1 MRVAYLLN
9 QYPMP
14 SQTFVRREM
23 AALEEQ
29 GWDIERISIR
39 PTTGESVE
47 AADRAEADRTRVVL
61 GGGARRRLL
70 AAVLRTAAADPARLL
85 AATRLA
91 LRLGW
96 GSARGPA
103 VHLAYLAEA
112 CVVLRWL
119 RAAGIDHVHS
129 HFGTNAPMVALLVR
143 TLGGPPF
150 SFTVHGPEE
159 FDHPEALRLRDKV
172 RAAAF
177 VVTISSF
184 GRSQLLRW
192 CDHDD
197 WSKVHVVR
205 CGLDP
210 GFIGAEQVPVPGP
223 ARLVSIGRLAEQKG
237 QLLLVEAV
245 GRLRRD
251 GVDVELVLGG
261 EGPLREVIEA
271 EIETSGAAG
280 AVEITGW
287 IDSERVQAEVRA
299 ARALVMPSF
308 AEGLPVVIME
318 AFALGRPV
326 VATSIAGIPELV
338 DETCGWVVPAGSVD
352 ALTDALRAVLDA
364 PTEQLDRMGATGRD
378 RVIRRHDV
386 GLEAAR
392 LAALFEAS

>member
-14 SQTFVRREM
+14 SQTFVRREI

-29 GWDIERISIR
+29 GWDIERISVR
-39 PTTGESVE
+39 PTTGESVD
-47 AADRAEADRTRVVL
+47 AADRAEAARTRVVL
-61 GGGARRRLL
+61 GPGAGRRCLAAVARVAAADPRRLL
-70 AAVLRTAAADPARLL
+70 AALRLT
-85 AATRLA
+85 
-91 LRLGW
+91 LRLGR

-112 CVVLRWL
+112 CVVLGWL
-119 RAAGIDHVHS
+119 RAARVDHVHS
-129 HFGTNAPMVALLVR
+129 HFGTNAPVVALLVR

-159 FDHPEALRLRDKV
+159 FDQPVALRLREKV

-177 VVTISSF
+177 VVAISSF

-192 CDHDD
+192 CDHRD
-197 WSKVHVVR
+197 WDKVHVVR

-210 GFIGAEQVPVPGP
+210 DFIGAEQVPVPAAP
-223 ARLVSIGRLAEQKG
+223 RVVSIGRLAEQKG
-237 QLLLVEAV
+237 QMLLVEAI

-261 EGPLREVIEA
+261 EGPLREVIEDGIA
-271 EIETSGAAG
+271 ASGADG
-280 AVEITGW
+280 AVTITGW
-287 IDSERVQAEVRA
+287 IDGARVREEVRA

-326 VATSIAGIPELV
+326 VATAVAGIPELV
-338 DETCGWVVPAGSVD
+338 DDTCGWVVPAGSVD
-352 ALTDALRAVLDA
+352 ALTDALRALLA
-364 PTEQLDRMGATGRD
+364 ASPEELARMGAVGRE
-378 RVIRRHDV
+378 RVVERHDV
-386 GLEAAR
+386 AREAAR